1 MSYSIMEAAKAIGK
15 TRQAL
20 QHAIK
25 KGLISA
31 HKNALGEWEIDPAEL
46 HRVYPPV
53 KEQGQD
59 AEQDDAGLR
68 YKLEATL
75 QLLED
80 AKERANELRK
90 ERDDWKQQAKRWEQE
105 VEDWKHQVKALPP
118 GQSQEQE
125 QRKGFF
131 ARLLGR

>member
-1 MSYSIMEAAKAIGK
+1 MPYSITEAAKAIGK

-31 HKNALGEWEIDPAEL
+31 HKNDLGEWEIDPAEL

-59 AEQDDAGLR
+59 DGQDDAGLK

-80 AKERANELRK
+80 ARERASELRK
-90 ERDDWKQQAKRWEQE
+90 ERDDWKQQAEVWKQE
-105 VEDWKHQVKALPP
+105 ADDWKHQVKALPP
-118 GQSQEQE
+118 GQDQEPE
-125 QRKGFF
+125 PRKGFL
-131 ARLLGR
+131 ARLFGR